1 MALAMNWQFDA
12 YVTAALVETDGEA
25 VFALGNGEVA
35 WEGGAR
41 QTAHDGAVLTAERHP
56 TGEGVITGGDDGRL
70 VWSRRDGT
78 QLLAE
83 AKGRW
88 IDCLAVQPGASL
100 MAYGAGREA
109 RVIDLA
115 DAAYARTF
123 AHERSVAGLALDGR
137 ARRLAV
143 ATYGGAALWYARIAD
158 QQPSMLRWAGSHIG
172 VKFSPDGRFLMS
184 SMQEN
189 SLHGWR
195 LSDARDLRMGGYP
208 AKVRSLVF
216 LDGGKML
223 ATSGANGAVIW
234 PFAGSDGPMGKQA
247 MEIGFDEAVLVT
259 RVAAEPAGPALAAGL
274 GDGRVWVADVTSG
287 RRMELKTEPGPP
299 ITALALATGRIAWG
313 DEEGGAG
320 VEEIPESLG

>member
-1 MALAMNWQFDA
+1 MALAMIWQFDV
-12 YVTAALVETDGEA
+12 YVTAALVETEGEA
-25 VFALGNGEVA
+25 LFALGNGEVA

-41 QTAHDGAVLTAERHP
+41 QAAHDGAVLAAARHP
-56 TGEGVITGGDDGRL
+56 TGEGVITAGDDGRL
-70 VWSRRDGT
+70 VWSRRGGT
-78 QLLAE
+78 QVLAE

-100 MAYGAGREA
+100 IAYGAGREA

-115 DAAYARTF
+115 DPAFARTF
-123 AHERSVAGLALDGR
+123 THERSVAGLALDGR

-158 QQPSMLRWAGSHIG
+158 QQPVMLRWAGSHIG
-172 VKFSPDGRFLMS
+172 VEFSPDGRFLMS

-189 SLHGWR
+189 ALHGWR
-195 LSDARDLRMGGYP
+195 LSDGRDLRMGGYP

-247 MEIGFDEAVLVT
+247 MEIGFDETTLVT
-259 RVAAEPAGPALAAGL
+259 RVAAELAGAALAVGLAG
-274 GDGRVWVADVTSG
+274 GRIWVCDVTNG
-287 RRMELKTEPGPP
+287 RRMELKTEAGPP
-299 ITALALATGRIAWG
+299 ITALALAAGRIAWG

-320 VEEIPESLG
+320 VEEIPESLV

>member
-1 MALAMNWQFDA
+1 MALAMSWQFDA

-25 VFALGNGEVA
+25 VFALGDGEVA

-41 QTAHDGAVLTAERHP
+41 QSAHDGAVLAAERHP

-70 VWSRRDGT
+70 VWSRRDAI
-78 QLLAE
+78 QVLAE
-83 AKGRW
+83 TKGRW
-88 IDCLAVQPGASL
+88 IDCLAVRAGASL
-100 MAYGAGREA
+100 IAYGAGREA

-115 DAAYARTF
+115 DPAFARTF
-123 AHERSVAGLALDGR
+123 THERSVAGLALDGR

-158 QQPSMLRWAGSHIG
+158 QQPVMLRWAGSHIG
-172 VKFSPDGRFLMS
+172 VEFSPDGRFLMS

-189 SLHGWR
+189 ALHGWR
-195 LSDARDLRMGGYP
+195 LSDGRDLRMGGYP
-208 AKVRSLVF
+208 AKVRSLAF

-223 ATSGANGAVIW
+223 ATSGAKGVVIW

-247 MEIGFDEAVLVT
+247 MEIGFDETVLVT
-259 RVAAEPAGPALAAGL
+259 RVAAEPHGTTVAAGL
-274 GDGRVWVADVTSG
+274 GDGRVWVAGVTNG
-287 RRMELKTEPGPP
+287 RRMEIKTETGPP
-299 ITALALATGRIAWG
+299 ITALALAGGRIAWG

-320 VEEIPESLG
+320 AEDVPAGLD

>member
-41 QTAHDGAVLTAERHP
+41 QTAHDGAILAAERHP
-56 TGEGVITGGDDGRL
+56 TGDGVITGGDDGRL
-70 VWSRRDGT
+70 VWSHRGGT
-78 QLLAE
+78 QVLAE

-109 RVIDLA
+109 RVIDLS
-115 DAAYARTF
+115 DSAYARTF
-123 AHERSVAGLALDGR
+123 THERSVAGLALDGR

-158 QQPSMLRWAGSHIG
+158 QQPTMLRWAGSHIG
-172 VKFSPDGRFLMS
+172 VLFSPDARFLMS

-195 LSDARDLRMGGYP
+195 LSDARDMRMGGYP
-208 AKVRSLVF
+208 AKVRSLAF

-223 ATSGANGAVIW
+223 ATSGANGVVLW

-247 MEIGFDEAVLVT
+247 MEIGFDETVLVT
-259 RVAAEPAGPALAAGL
+259 RVAAEPAGATLAAGL
-274 GDGRVWVADVTSG
+274 ADGRVWVADVTSG
-287 RRMELKTEPGPP
+287 RRMELKTETGPP
-299 ITALALATGRIAWG
+299 ITALALAAGRIAWG

-320 VEEIPESLG
+320 VAEIPESLV

>member
-1 MALAMNWQFDA
+1 MGLAMNWQFDA

-25 VFALGNGEVA
+25 VFALGNGEIV
-35 WEGGAR
+35 WEGGQR
-41 QTAHDGAVLTAERHP
+41 QASHDGAVLAAERHP

-70 VWSRRDGT
+70 VWSRRACVEVI
-78 QLLAE
+78 AE

-88 IDCLAVQPGASL
+88 IDCLAVQPRASL

-115 DAAYARTF
+115 DPAYLRTF
-123 AHERSVAGLALDGR
+123 THERTVAGLALDGR
-137 ARRLAV
+137 ARRLAA

-172 VKFSPDGRFLMS
+172 VIFSPDGRFLMS

-208 AKVRSLVF
+208 AKVRSLAF

-223 ATSGANGAVIW
+223 ATSGANGVVVW
-234 PFAGSDGPMGKQA
+234 PFAGAEGPMGKQA
-247 MEIGFDEAVLVT
+247 IEIGWDERVLVT
-259 RVAAEPAGPALAAGL
+259 RVAAEPAGTALAAGL
-274 GDGRVWVADVTSG
+274 ADGRVWAADVASG
-287 RRMELKTEPGPP
+287 RRMEVKTEPGPP
-299 ITALALATGRIAWG
+299 ITALAMAAGRIAWG

-320 VEEIPESLG
+320 VDEIPPLNA